1 MPHLGRGSWQ
11 IYKLKILKRGDP
23 PELFKWALNPMSS
36 VLVTMRWKERDT
48 YREEGHVEIGPMLS
62 RAKDAGSPHKR
73 QKRIPLRAPGG
84 SAALPHP
91 RDFGLL
97 ASNTEREYIS
107 VVLSHSVCYSCHR
120 KGIQAPHPGPVL
132 LPWEAFLEI
141 PGGPWGHALCWPG
154 VGSEERGR
162 LFRGGLLYFGF

>member
-1 MPHLGRGSWQ
+1 M
-11 IYKLKILKRGDP
+11 
-23 PELFKWALNPMSS
+23 AT

-48 YREEGHVEIGPMLS
+48 YREGHVEIGPMLS

-73 QKRIPLRAPGG
+73 QNRTPLRAPEG

-91 RDFGLL
+91 WDWRLL

-120 KGIQAPHPGPVL
+120 KGIQAPHPGPVP
-132 LPWEAFLEI
+132 LPWKSLEA
-141 PGGPWGHALCWPG
+141 PG
-154 VGSEERGR
+154 VVHYAGLGWGQKREAGFSEEVFFT
-162 LFRGGLLYFGF
+162 LGFDFE